1 MQLWTC
7 NVTRKKSFTLVA
19 HFDQKSLNFHKINV
33 PGKII
38 LQKVVEWNVSTNWN
52 NVLIS
57 QADGAIMQPVRTTT
71 AKTISQVITTRVSRE
86 NCHENCRDTL
96 CHNFVGFYQTWWGC
110 GGGMRE
116 RKLDFKNLKNF
127 RLLLFLCCLQ
137 YFLPKILLLFMS
149 HKYFLLI

>member
-7 NVTRKKSFTLVA
+7 FVTRKKSFTLVA

-57 QADGAIMQPVRTTT
+57 QADGAIMQPVRTT
-71 AKTISQVITTRVSRE
+71 VITTRVSRE
-86 NCHENCRDTL
+86 NCHDNCRDTL
-96 CHNFVGFYQTWWGC
+96 CHNLVGFYQTYSGVVGEAW
-110 GGGMRE
+110 E

-127 RLLLFLCCLQ
+127 RLLLFWCWYSIFYLKFYCNLWVISTF
-137 YFLPKILLLFMS
+137 YLFS
-149 HKYFLLI
+149 H